1 MANGNVDELNIEI
14 SAQAQSAV
22 KSLNSL
28 VSSMKNAGIQAQ
40 KNVSYF
46 RGFTK
51 ELGSMASAA
60 KSLNSITAKNLDF
73 SGVTKSIRAIGKIDA
88 SSAQKTADS
97 IKKVTESLSASGQ
110 IKFNESGMNK
120 VVNSVRN
127 LLSVDLTKF
136 NPQSF
141 QSIINSIAS
150 LGQVPDVSSGVN
162 RLVSSLARLSNA
174 GDKTAISASGIS
186 ILASETKKAVQ
197 QLSGIGSVS
206 DDIVRFVQAIAQL
219 ASSGPKASQAAAGLK
234 ELTPQLVKFIT
245 AMKDAPTVNKNTL
258 QLVQSLSQLS
268 AAGGRVGT
276 ASKSIV
282 SGLASMNAPMK
293 NATKSTLSLAA
304 AFGKFYAS
312 FWVILRAFDAIKSAM
327 DISSSLTEVQNVVD
341 VTFGDMTDKVEEL
354 AQTSIEQFGM
364 SELSLKQY
372 ASRFQA
378 MGTAMGA
385 NNNAI
390 AKANEF
396 LNKQTNGYVGLSD
409 QMADVSL
416 NLTKLTADMSSF
428 YNVSQSEM
436 ATALQSVFTGETE
449 PLRRFGLDLS
459 FATVEAWALANG
471 LNADMQSM
479 TQSEKTML
487 RYQYVLANTAAA
499 QNDFQ
504 RTSNSW
510 ANQTRILAQNFEQLA
525 SIIGGVFINALKP
538 LVQALNAAMSSIMSF
553 AQTIADALGAIFGW
567 TIESTGGGVL
577 NDMATSAGEVADGL
591 GDAVGQAKKLNKSLQ
606 SFNELNVIRLSDD
619 TGGSGGGTG
628 GGGTTG
634 GGSQVNIVQTESLIE
649 KYKSEIENLYQL
661 GEYIGETLTN
671 ALNSIDWDSVYK
683 GARNFGK
690 GLADF
695 LNGLISPELFGAV
708 GRTIASALNTAIYV
722 ALSFG
727 ETFDFKDFG
736 LSIASAINNFFET
749 FDFGALAKTINVW
762 VRGIYDTITTAINN
776 IKWKDVWS
784 GVIDFLSE
792 IDLGT
797 VSIIVGGFALKYGVK
812 KLTASILKSQIVK
825 NFDKLLMAAFGSTAN
840 AVSAGFAITATIF
853 VGFQFAKDAKE
864 WWDNI
869 QKYGWDE
876 GRRVTA
882 ENNPANPYRNGNAIV
897 QEDGTGWFDEW
908 TKKLKKWQSDN
919 RKARE
924 EESKEFNNMSNNIID
939 SASSWINDWK
949 KKISKWQSDN
959 RDTRDEERKEFKN
972 TFDNI
977 ANNIKNWWQNDVS
990 PWFTVER
997 WSQLGE
1003 NVKSSLSSKWSSF
1016 TSWWQSTGIPNWW
1029 DKNVSPWFTK
1039 EKWSSFGEVIRS
1051 SLTEKWSAF
1060 STWWSGT
1067 GIPNWWNNN
1076 VAPWFTVN
1084 KWQNF
1089 GNNMKNGIQT
1099 MWQSFTSW
1107 WQNTGIPSW
1116 WNNNVAPWFT
1126 VNRWQSVT
1134 DGIRQGLV
1142 NVWNNARN
1150 WWNNNNILSQIRTSF
1165 PDILGG
1171 IKYIWGVVKSWWDRN
1186 VRLTIPSL
1194 NLRVEYTTRGLN
1206 SLQKAIT
1213 KVLNLPGWPS
1223 LKFFANGGYPRTAD
1237 LFWANE
1243 NGVPEL
1249 VGTMGGRTAVAS
1261 GTEITG
1267 ISDAIY
1273 GTGNVE
1279 IQLLQEQN
1287 RLLRRLLAK
1296 DTGISANDLF
1306 NSVRNSSKDYTAR
1319 TGRSAF
1325 DF

>member
-141 QSIINSIAS
+141 QSITNSIAS
-150 LGQVPDVSSGVN
+150 LGQAPGVSSGVN

-245 AMKDAPTVNKNTL
+245 AMKDAPAVNKNTL

-268 AAGGRVGT
+268 SAGGRVGT

-282 SGLASMNAPMK
+282 SGLTSMNAPMK

-312 FWVILRAFDAIKSAM
+312 FWVILRVFDAIKSAM

-619 TGGSGGGTG
+619 TGGSGGGAG
-628 GGGTTG
+628 GGATTG

-683 GARNFGK
+683 RARNFGK

-1016 TSWWQSTGIPNWW
+1016 
-1029 DKNVSPWFTK
+1029 K
-1039 EKWSSFGEVIRS
+1039 
-1051 SLTEKWSAF
+1051 
-1060 STWWSGT
+1060 
-1067 GIPNWWNNN
+1067 
-1076 VAPWFTVN
+1076 
-1084 KWQNF
+1084 
-1089 GNNMKNGIQT
+1089 
-1099 MWQSFTSW
+1099 
-1107 WQNTGIPSW
+1107 
-1116 WNNNVAPWFT
+1116 
-1126 VNRWQSVT
+1126 
-1134 DGIRQGLV
+1134 
-1142 NVWNNARN
+1142 
-1150 WWNNNNILSQIRTSF
+1150 
-1165 PDILGG
+1165 
-1171 IKYIWGVVKSWWDRN
+1171 
-1186 VRLTIPSL
+1186 
-1194 NLRVEYTTRGLN
+1194 
-1206 SLQKAIT
+1206 
-1213 KVLNLPGWPS
+1213 
-1223 LKFFANGGYPRTAD
+1223 
-1237 LFWANE
+1237 
-1243 NGVPEL
+1243 
-1249 VGTMGGRTAVAS
+1249 
-1261 GTEITG
+1261 
-1267 ISDAIY
+1267 
-1273 GTGNVE
+1273 
-1279 IQLLQEQN
+1279 
-1287 RLLRRLLAK
+1287 
-1296 DTGISANDLF
+1296 
-1306 NSVRNSSKDYTAR
+1306 
-1319 TGRSAF
+1319 
-1325 DF
+1325 